1 MFLTQAKQATKV
13 TKTTKAKKRQQWQG
27 NKTPSGDRMEE
38 KKKKPWGKQTQSPF
52 SPGKQTNERT
62 VYDYVSG
69 SITGQKSDRIVL
81 FEINLVGLSCS
92 HKTQNMFA

>member
-38 KKKKPWGKQTQSPF
+38 KKKNLGGSRLSLHSPLAN
-52 SPGKQTNERT
+52 KRMNEQCMIMFQGALQVR
-62 VYDYVSG
+62 SQ
-69 SITGQKSDRIVL
+69 I
-81 FEINLVGLSCS
+81 GLSYLKS
-92 HKTQNMFA
+92 T